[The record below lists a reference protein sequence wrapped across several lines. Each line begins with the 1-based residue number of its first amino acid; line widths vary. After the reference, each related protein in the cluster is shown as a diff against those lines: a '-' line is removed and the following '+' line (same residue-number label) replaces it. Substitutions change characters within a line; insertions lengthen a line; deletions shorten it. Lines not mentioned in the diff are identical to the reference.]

1 MRPRRTTTMA
11 PLTPIMRAVL
21 VAVREIEA
29 HERGAARRS
38 GQRRYVWLGAQP
50 SLVRRDVEWALGVRV
65 AAING
70 PVAALVRRGLL
81 LRTLVYDREQ
91 ARHGHRYML
100 TALGRRASK
109 P

>member
-1 MRPRRTTTMA
+1 MRARTA
-11 PLTPIMRAVL
+11 SPLTPIMRAVL

-29 HERGAARRS
+29 HETGAARRS

-50 SLVRRDVEWALGVRV
+50 SLVTSHVGRALGQRV
-65 AAING
+65 AINA

-81 LRTLVYDREQ
+81 LRTLVYDREH